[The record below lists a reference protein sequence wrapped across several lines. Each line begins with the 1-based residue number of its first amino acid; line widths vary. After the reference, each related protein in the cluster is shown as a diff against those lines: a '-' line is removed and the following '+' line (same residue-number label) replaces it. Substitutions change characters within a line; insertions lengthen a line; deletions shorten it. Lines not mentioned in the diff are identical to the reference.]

1 MGEQRSAT
9 RVGPS
14 ISSTGVRPA
23 VVPPPPSVQGGSASG
38 SGGGQIISLSI
49 HPAPPN
55 AAAEI
60 PSGNRRGS
68 FAATPEGKPDAA
80 GTPNVSGNAVGADS
94 SAISHGTGKGTSG
107 AGSQNPSH
115 GIPPGLYVG
124 APPKP
129 ESAVSG
135 GQGSGAG
142 TASTTA
148 HTSEQPALVAKAT
161 PPRVA
166 VAAPSRPTPPVYDLP
181 KGDLERQVF
190 GGRKYYSMMV
200 SMPNLTSAG
209 GSWVIR
215 FAELN
220 KAEASAP
227 DVEKNDLSAPVAT
240 RQLDPKYPLE
250 VMRQNVQGTVTLYA
264 IIHSDGSVSDVRVL
278 RGVDDRIDEYA
289 REALAGWQFRP
300 GTKNGTPVDIEAV
313 VAVPFKPMRI
323 KPSF

>member
-1 MGEQRSAT
+1 
-9 RVGPS
+9 
-14 ISSTGVRPA
+14 
-23 VVPPPPSVQGGSASG
+23 
-38 SGGGQIISLSI
+38 
-49 HPAPPN
+49 
-55 AAAEI
+55 
-60 PSGNRRGS
+60 
-68 FAATPEGKPDAA
+68 
-80 GTPNVSGNAVGADS
+80 
-94 SAISHGTGKGTSG
+94 
-107 AGSQNPSH
+107 
-115 GIPPGLYVG
+115 
-124 APPKP
+124 
-129 ESAVSG
+129 
-135 GQGSGAG
+135 
-142 TASTTA
+142 
-148 HTSEQPALVAKAT
+148 
-161 PPRVA
+161 
-166 VAAPSRPTPPVYDLP
+166 
-181 KGDLERQVF
+181 
-190 GGRKYYSMMV
+190 MMV